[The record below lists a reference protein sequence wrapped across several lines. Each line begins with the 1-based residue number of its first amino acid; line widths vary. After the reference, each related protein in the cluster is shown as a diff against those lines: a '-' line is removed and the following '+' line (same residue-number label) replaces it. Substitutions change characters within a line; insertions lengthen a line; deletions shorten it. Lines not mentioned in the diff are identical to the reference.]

1 MIWVQFSSRMTIA
14 VHILLAIAEFADKE
28 KTTSTFLAQ
37 SVNVHPVIIRNTLGK
52 LKAAGIVHV
61 RAGEGGAT
69 LANDPQKITLLDI
82 FEAVEKEEDL
92 FHFHEHPNP
101 QCPVGKNMHAILD
114 QRLISIQNAMRKE
127 MSAMTLQDL
136 INDMKRCIQT
146 TDN

>member
-1 MIWVQFSSRMTIA
+1 MQFSSRMTIA

-69 LANDPQKITLLDI
+69 LANDQQKITLLDI

-127 MSAMTLQDL
+127 MRAMTLQDL

>member
-1 MIWVQFSSRMTIA
+1 MTIA

-82 FEAVEKEEDL
+82 FEAVEKDEDL

-127 MSAMTLQDL
+127 MRAITLQDL

>member
-1 MIWVQFSSRMTIA
+1 MQFSSRMTIA

-69 LANDPQKITLLDI
+69 LANDPQKVTLLDI

-127 MSAMTLQDL
+127 MRAMTLQDL

>member
-1 MIWVQFSSRMTIA
+1 MQFSSRMTIA

-127 MSAMTLQDL
+127 MRAMTVQDL
-136 INDMKRCIQT
+136 INDMKHCIQT

>member
-1 MIWVQFSSRMTIA
+1 MQFSSRMTIA

-101 QCPVGKNMHAILD
+101 QCLVGKNMHAILD

-127 MSAMTLQDL
+127 MRAITLQDL

>member
-1 MIWVQFSSRMTIA
+1 MQFSSRMTIA

-69 LANDPQKITLLDI
+69 LANDPQKITLLNI

-127 MSAMTLQDL
+127 MRAITLQDL

>member
-1 MIWVQFSSRMTIA
+1 MQFSSRMTIA

-82 FEAVEKEEDL
+82 FEVVEKEEDL

-114 QRLISIQNAMRKE
+114 QRLISIQNVMRKE
-127 MSAMTLQDL
+127 MRAITLQDL

>member
-1 MIWVQFSSRMTIA
+1 MQFSSRMTIA

-69 LANDPQKITLLDI
+69 LANDPQKVTLLDI

-127 MSAMTLQDL
+127 MCAMTLQDL

>member
-1 MIWVQFSSRMTIA
+1 MQFSSRMTIA

-127 MSAMTLQDL
+127 MRAITLQDL
-136 INDMKRCIQT
+136 INDMKQCIQT

>member
-1 MIWVQFSSRMTIA
+1 MQFSSRMTIA

-69 LANDPQKITLLDI
+69 LANDPQKVTLLDI

-101 QCPVGKNMHAILD
+101 QCPVGKNMHAILG

-127 MSAMTLQDL
+127 MRPMTLQDL

>member
-1 MIWVQFSSRMTIA
+1 MQFSSRMTIA

-28 KTTSTFLAQ
+28 KTTSIFLAQ

-82 FEAVEKEEDL
+82 FKAVEKEEDL

-127 MSAMTLQDL
+127 MRAMTLQDL

>member
-1 MIWVQFSSRMTIA
+1 MQFSSRMTIA

-127 MSAMTLQDL
+127 MRAITLQDL
-136 INDMKRCIQT
+136 INDVKRCIQT

>member
-1 MIWVQFSSRMTIA
+1 MQFSSRMTIA

-127 MSAMTLQDL
+127 MRAMTVQDL

>member
-1 MIWVQFSSRMTIA
+1 MQFSSRMTIA

-61 RAGEGGAT
+61 KAGEGGAT

-127 MSAMTLQDL
+127 MRAITLQDL

>member
-1 MIWVQFSSRMTIA
+1 MQFSSRMTIA

-82 FEAVEKEEDL
+82 FKAVEKEEDL

-127 MSAMTLQDL
+127 MRAITLQDL

-146 TDN
+146 ADN

>member
-1 MIWVQFSSRMTIA
+1 MQFSSRMTIA

-127 MSAMTLQDL
+127 MRAITLQDL

>member
-1 MIWVQFSSRMTIA
+1 MQFSSRMTIA

-52 LKAAGIVHV
+52 LKASGIVHV

-127 MSAMTLQDL
+127 MRAITLQDL

>member
-1 MIWVQFSSRMTIA
+1 MQFSSRMTIA

-114 QRLISIQNAMRKE
+114 QRLISIQNVMRKE
-127 MSAMTLQDL
+127 MRAITLQDL
-136 INDMKRCIQT
+136 INDMKRCIQI

>member
-1 MIWVQFSSRMTIA
+1 MQFSSRMTIA
-14 VHILLAIAEFADKE
+14 VHILLAIAEFANKE

-127 MSAMTLQDL
+127 MRAITLQDL

>member
-1 MIWVQFSSRMTIA
+1 MQFSSRMTIA

-69 LANDPQKITLLDI
+69 LANDPQKVTLLDI

-127 MSAMTLQDL
+127 MRAMTVQDL
-136 INDMKRCIQT
+136 INDMKQCIQT

>member
-1 MIWVQFSSRMTIA
+1 MQFSSRMTIA

-127 MSAMTLQDL
+127 MRAMTLQDL

-146 TDN
+146 TDK

>member
-1 MIWVQFSSRMTIA
+1 MQFSSRMTIA

>member
-1 MIWVQFSSRMTIA
+1 MQFSSRMTIA

-52 LKAAGIVHV
+52 LKTAGIVHV

-127 MSAMTLQDL
+127 MRAITLQDL

-146 TDN
+146 TDK

>member
-1 MIWVQFSSRMTIA
+1 MQFSSRMTIA

-92 FHFHEHPNP
+92 FHFHEDPNP

-127 MSAMTLQDL
+127 MRAITLQDL

>member
-1 MIWVQFSSRMTIA
+1 MQFSSRMTIA

-69 LANDPQKITLLDI
+69 LANDPQKITPLDI
-82 FEAVEKEEDL
+82 LEAVEKEEDL

-127 MSAMTLQDL
+127 MRAITLQDL

>member
-1 MIWVQFSSRMTIA
+1 MQFSSRMTIA

-92 FHFHEHPNP
+92 FHFHEQPNP

-114 QRLISIQNAMRKE
+114 QRLISIQNVMRKE
-127 MSAMTLQDL
+127 MRAITLQDL

>member
-1 MIWVQFSSRMTIA
+1 MQFSSRMTIA
-14 VHILLAIAEFADKE
+14 VHILLAITEFADKE

-127 MSAMTLQDL
+127 MRAITLQDL

>member
-1 MIWVQFSSRMTIA
+1 MQFSSRMTIA
-14 VHILLAIAEFADKE
+14 AHILLAIAEFADKE
-28 KTTSTFLAQ
+28 KTTSTFL
-37 SVNVHPVIIRNTLGK
+37 RNTLGK

-127 MSAMTLQDL
+127 MRAITLQDL

>member
-1 MIWVQFSSRMTIA
+1 MQFSSRMTIA
-14 VHILLAIAEFADKE
+14 AHILLAIAEFADKE

-92 FHFHEHPNP
+92 FHPGSAPDFHTE
-101 QCPVGKNMHAILD
+101 CHA
-114 QRLISIQNAMRKE
+114 QRDARHYAARSHQ
-127 MSAMTLQDL
+127 
-136 INDMKRCIQT
+136 
-146 TDN
+146 

>member
-1 MIWVQFSSRMTIA
+1 MQFSSRMTIA

-28 KTTSTFLAQ
+28 KTPSTFLAQ

-127 MSAMTLQDL
+127 MRAITLQDL

>member
-1 MIWVQFSSRMTIA
+1 MQFSSRMTIA
-14 VHILLAIAEFADKE
+14 AHILLAIAEFADKE

-127 MSAMTLQDL
+127 MRAMTVQDL
-136 INDMKRCIQT
+136 INDMKQCIQT

>member
-1 MIWVQFSSRMTIA
+1 MQFSSRMTIA

-127 MSAMTLQDL
+127 MRSHDGARSHQ
-136 INDMKRCIQT
+136 
-146 TDN
+146 

>member
-1 MIWVQFSSRMTIA
+1 MQFSSRMTIA

-52 LKAAGIVHV
+52 LKTAGIVHV

-127 MSAMTLQDL
+127 MRAMTLQEL

>member
-1 MIWVQFSSRMTIA
+1 MQFSSRMTIA

-69 LANDPQKITLLDI
+69 LANDPQKVTLLDI

-127 MSAMTLQDL
+127 MRAITLQDL

>member
-1 MIWVQFSSRMTIA
+1 MQFSSRMTIA

-82 FEAVEKEEDL
+82 FEAVEKEENL

-127 MSAMTLQDL
+127 MRAITLQDL

>member
-1 MIWVQFSSRMTIA
+1 MQFSSRMTIA

-82 FEAVEKEEDL
+82 FKAVEKEEDL

-127 MSAMTLQDL
+127 MRAMTLQDL

>member
-1 MIWVQFSSRMTIA
+1 MQFSSRMTIA

-114 QRLISIQNAMRKE
+114 QRLISIQNVMRKE
-127 MSAMTLQDL
+127 MRAITLQDL

>member
-1 MIWVQFSSRMTIA
+1 MQFSSRMTIA
-14 VHILLAIAEFADKE
+14 AHILLAITEFADKE

-127 MSAMTLQDL
+127 MRAITLQDL

>member
-1 MIWVQFSSRMTIA
+1 MQFSSRMTIA
-14 VHILLAIAEFADKE
+14 VHILLAIAEFTDKE

-127 MSAMTLQDL
+127 MRAMTLQDL

>member
-1 MIWVQFSSRMTIA
+1 MQFSSRMTIA

-114 QRLISIQNAMRKE
+114 QRLISIQNVMRKE
-127 MSAMTLQDL
+127 MRAMTLQDL